1 MGRERERDLE
11 GRINKTLE
19 NLKFL
24 LIELFNED
32 IEKLRVYIYI
42 YKKRRIKISR
52 ERLKNTER
60 ACI

>member
-32 IEKLRVYIYI
+32 IEKLRVCVCIYE
-42 YKKRRIKISR
+42 KK
-52 ERLKNTER
+52 EE
-60 ACI
+60 